1 MNFLKLLSAFDSW
14 ERFNPM
20 TANERSFWFALMQIW
35 NAQGRV
41 NWLSIPNSSL
51 LAITG
56 ISNLRTLQNTRQ
68 SLENRGLIVYEK
80 GKRNVTA
87 PRYSITHNES
97 PLVENIGIFEK
108 KTTTSNEKVSDTNT
122 SEVTSRIESSKE
134 NFNAT
139 SKDTSNTPSNEPSKD
154 TSTYTEKSKSKR
166 REENNTHTNAPDAS
180 EQFSEYLKIFSDFT
194 KGVKNQPRSN
204 AQIAFVDLH
213 ELQKEQAI
221 FGARNYVEWYKK
233 TGRDIYHSVNAAR
246 FLEDLIF
253 TDYQEVPEVKE
264 SAAKSNYSTAPLQ
277 PKSGKKLPDWSDE
290 AKLIKAGIDTT
301 GMSQNEMYHLV
312 REKGLANG

>member
-122 SEVTSRIESSKE
+122 SEVISRNESSNE
-134 NFNAT
+134 NFNTT
-139 SKDTSNTPSNEPSKD
+139 SKDTSNTPSNEASNEPSKD

-194 KGVKNQPRSN
+194 KGVKSQPRSN
-204 AQIAFVDLH
+204 ALIAFVDLH
-213 ELQKEQAI
+213 ELQKVQAI
-221 FGARNYVEWYKK
+221 VGAQNYVEWYKK
-233 TGRDIYHSVNAAR
+233 TGREIYNSMNAAK
-246 FLEDLIF
+246 FLEDLAF
-253 TDYQEVPEVKE
+253 TDYQEPMPVREAVSTQSNKVVKPVPEWSGYQE
-264 SAAKSNYSTAPLQ
+264 PDYSEEEIADVF
-277 PKSGKKLPDWSDE
+277 KD
-290 AKLIKAGIDTT
+290 
-301 GMSQNEMYHLV
+301 
-312 REKGLANG
+312 